1 MGPSNNVHPCVG
13 TSNIKHQTSNIKHQT
28 SNIKHQT
35 SNIKHQTSS
44 AKHQTSNIKHQT
56 SNIKRQ
62 TSSAKHQ
69 APNIKQH
76 QAQLRK
82 HQTSSTAKTSNIKHQ
97 AQPVARSAC
106 IRGTYRFDSEHN
118 SAMAGWPSI
127 DPCMQPD
134 LKISAAS
141 QQRTRQ
147 AGKKSWSRSCMHV
160 RCCVTRVSV
169 SVPVLCGGLRLALAC
184 PVSRVYDDN
193 G

>member
-1 MGPSNNVHPCVG
+1 MIFLEVVCSILLEKLAIEIVWPIIWLAACCIDCSEQFGWPG
-13 TSNIKHQTSNIKHQT
+13 
-28 SNIKHQT
+28 
-35 SNIKHQTSS
+35 
-44 AKHQTSNIKHQT
+44 
-56 SNIKRQ
+56 
-62 TSSAKHQ
+62 
-69 APNIKQH
+69 
-76 QAQLRK
+76 LRSI
-82 HQTSSTAKTSNIKHQ
+82 H
-97 AQPVARSAC
+97 AC
-106 IRGTYRFDSEHN
+106 SHACSQIRGN
-118 SAMAGWPSI
+118 SIKMTFLCHFYVIFMSFLYYYPW
-127 DPCMQPD
+127 PD